1 MTSKPQEGDR
11 KGETPLITRILV
23 AIDHSEH
30 SSRAA
35 TFATKLAI
43 KFGASV
49 TFIHV
54 LSKVLGREQLK
65 RYVAALEAAVVPDLI
80 QIANVRKELAG
91 SGEAEGIELL
101 ERAKSA
107 AQAAGVQDVDTSLL
121 DGDPATVILDQAYRG
136 KHDVV
141 VLGRRGMG
149 SLKGLLTGSV
159 SQKVASWGKR
169 TIMLVN

>member
-1 MTSKPQEGDR
+1 MTSKPRES
-11 KGETPLITRILV
+11 PLITRILG

-30 SSRAA
+30 STRAA
-35 TFATKLAI
+35 TFATGLAI
-43 KFGASV
+43 EFGASI

-54 LSKVLGREQLK
+54 LSEVLGREQLK
-65 RYVAALEAAVVPDLI
+65 RYVASLEAAVVPDLL
-80 QIANVRKELAG
+80 QIANVREELAG
-91 SGEAEGIELL
+91 SGEAEGIDLL

-107 AQAAGVQDVDTSLL
+107 AQAAGVQDVDTSLV
-121 DGDPATVILDQAYRG
+121 DGDPATVILDQAHRG

-141 VLGRRGMG
+141 ILGRRGMG

-159 SQKVASWGKR
+159 SQKVASWGKQ